1 MKRVELLIVTGL
13 SGAGKSNAAN
23 VLEDIGY
30 YCVDNIPPTLI
41 PAFAEMMIGNNEIG
55 KAAVVTDSRGG
66 NSFKDIITVL
76 DRLSD
81 MGITYKILFLDCAD
95 EVLVRRYKE
104 TRRKHPM
111 CKAGVTLADAVKNER
126 GLLEPVYRRA
136 DYIIVTSQ
144 TSVKQVREQITAI
157 FLGNPSD
164 GLAIRCMSFGF
175 KYGPAAEADLM
186 FDVRCLPNPFYVEEL
201 RPLTGLDDSIKSYVL
216 ENGVTQEFK
225 HRLLQFIEY
234 AVPLYCSE
242 GKSQLVI
249 AVGCTG
255 GKHRSVVFAELIGAF
270 LKEKG
275 YRVSITHRDIAK

>member
-144 TSVKQVREQITAI
+144 TSVKQVREQITAL

-175 KYGPAAEADLM
+175 KYGSAAEADLM

-216 ENGVTQEFK
+216 ENRVTQEFK

-255 GKHRSVVFAELIGAF
+255 GKHRSVVFAELIGAY

>member
-1 MKRVELLIVTGL
+1 MELLIVTGL

-55 KAAVVTDSRGG
+55 KAAVVTDARGG
-66 NSFKDIITVL
+66 NCFKDIITVL

-111 CKAGVTLADAVKNER
+111 CKAGVTVADAVKNER

-144 TSVKQVREQITAI
+144 TSVKQVREQITAL

-175 KYGPAAEADLM
+175 KYGSAAEADLM

-255 GKHRSVVFAELIGAF
+255 GKHRSVVFAELIGAY

>member
-1 MKRVELLIVTGL
+1 MELLIVTGL

>member
-1 MKRVELLIVTGL
+1 MELLIVTGL

-144 TSVKQVREQITAI
+144 TSVKQVREQITAL

-175 KYGPAAEADLM
+175 KYGSAAEADLM